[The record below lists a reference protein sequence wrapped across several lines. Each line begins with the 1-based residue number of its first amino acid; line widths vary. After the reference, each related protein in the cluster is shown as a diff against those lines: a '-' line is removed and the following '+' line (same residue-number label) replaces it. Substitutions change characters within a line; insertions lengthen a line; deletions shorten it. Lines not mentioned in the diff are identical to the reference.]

1 MIRPLLLAAAL
12 LIHTA
17 TAAEILIADVRGS
30 GDEMKLAAITAQ
42 GIANR
47 SAPRVFLVFGEECR
61 WLRRDFESG
70 KDNGVGRIWSESAAK
85 ENAARFPLME
95 DAWKEILREEG
106 HRFQPVSPAGLLSA
120 TRPFWKGFLLYQKF
134 GDDLAPATTWAGI
147 EDLVP
152 VTKDLLEKLR
162 RAGIDAPVLADY
174 TQVRAS
180 FPAGSQP
187 RLAGH
192 RFLID
197 TLLPRCR
204 RDGAV
209 SRDRTYGLAEHDS
222 IVSADIAVRNR
233 WPVYDL
239 SHVAH
244 ANKASNVRK
253 ETPEP
258 PDKPLLDE
266 LLGKLEPFSEVHGWG
281 RNGEESFIRSLNRN
295 RLVGMVSGVPNT
307 SFFAGL
313 PTPACEFRQKR
324 PDVDPATVQVEDK
337 IYLAFMV
344 NEGDTIKNAA
354 TFMGFGSWLQPERGS
369 VPINWGVMPSL
380 LVSQP
385 WLMRYYY
392 RTMSANDY
400 FFAAPSGWGY
410 AHPAS
415 LPAADLMPYAAL
427 VRRGM
432 ILADLRHLNV
442 WWIHDLR
449 DPLQRHGFLR
459 ATGAAGHIEWSGL
472 QAVEYP
478 ANSPVN
484 IRSHHF
490 YTYKEPAA
498 AFAARLKEDYKDVK
512 GPWFAAIYGAMEHAT
527 PHRFRE
533 LADHLP
539 PDRFRIVMLDE
550 FFAAASKARTRM
562 EGRVWKPG
570 PGAPKGV
577 AP

>member
-1 MIRPLLLAAAL
+1 MIRSLFLAAL
-12 LIHTA
+12 LTLPAI
-17 TAAEILIADVRGS
+17 AAEILVADLRGS

-47 SAPRVFLVFGEECR
+47 TGPRVFLIFGEECR

-70 KDNGVGRIWSESAAK
+70 AKNGVGRIWSETSAK

-95 DAWKEILREEG
+95 DAWLTILREEG
-106 HRFQPVSPAGLLSA
+106 HRLQPVTPVELLA
-120 TRPFWKGFLLYQKF
+120 ITRPLWKGFLLYQKF
-134 GDDLAPATTWAGI
+134 GEDLAPAATWAGI

-152 VTKDLLEKLR
+152 VTKNLLDKLGT
-162 RAGIDAPVLADY
+162 AGMDTPVLADY
-174 TQVRAS
+174 TKVRAA
-180 FPAGSQP
+180 FPSGSHP

-192 RFLID
+192 RYLID

-209 SRDRTYGLAEHDS
+209 SRDRTYGLAEHDT
-222 IVSADIAVRNR
+222 ILCADIAIQNR

-244 ANKASNVRK
+244 ANKAANFPK
-253 ETPEP
+253 ENAEP

-266 LLGKLEPFSEVHGWG
+266 LLGKLEPYSEVHGWG
-281 RNGEESFIRSLNRN
+281 RNGEEAFIRSLNRN
-295 RLVGMVSGVPNT
+295 RLLGMVSGVPNT
-307 SFFAGL
+307 SLFARL

-324 PDVDPATVQVEDK
+324 PDVDPATVHVEDK

-369 VPINWGVMPSL
+369 VPINWGIMPSL

-392 RTMSANDY
+392 RTMTDKDY

-415 LPAADLMPYAAL
+415 LPAADLMPYASL
-427 VRRGM
+427 IRRGM
-432 ILADLRHLNV
+432 IMADVRHLNI
-442 WWIHDLR
+442 WWLR
-449 DPLQRHGFLR
+449 DIRDDSVRSGFLH

-478 ANSPVN
+478 ENAPVN
-484 IRSHHF
+484 IRSNHF
-490 YTYKEPAA
+490 YTYKQPAA
-498 AFAARLKEDYKDVK
+498 DFARLLIHDMKDVNA
-512 GPWFAAIYGAMEHAT
+512 PWFIGVYGAMEHGT
-527 PHRFRE
+527 PHRFQE
-533 LADHLP
+533 LAKHLP
-539 PDRFRIVMLDE
+539 QDRFKIVQLDE
-550 FFAAASKARTRM
+550 FFTAATKARGQM
-562 EGRVWKPG
+562 KGRVWKPG

>member
-12 LIHTA
+12 LTHA
-17 TAAEILIADVRGS
+17 AAAEVLVADVRGS

-47 SAPRVFLVFGEECR
+47 NGPRVFLIFGGECR

-70 KDNGVGRIWSESAAK
+70 AANGVGRIWSETSAA
-85 ENAARFPLME
+85 ENAARFPLLE
-95 DAWKEILREEG
+95 DAWMSILREEG
-106 HRFQPVSPAGLLSA
+106 HRFNAVTIAELLKS
-120 TRPFWKGFLLYQKF
+120 TRPHWKGFLLYQKF

-147 EDLVP
+147 EDLIP
-152 VTKDLLEKLR
+152 VTPALLDQLK
-162 RAGIDAPVLADY
+162 AMGVDAPVLADY
-174 TQVRAS
+174 TKVRAG
-180 FPAGSQP
+180 FPAGAHP

-197 TLLPRCR
+197 HLLTRCR
-204 RDGAV
+204 RNGAV
-209 SRDRTYGLAEHDS
+209 SRDRTYGLAEHDT
-222 IVSADIAVRNR
+222 IVCADIAIQNR

-239 SHVAH
+239 SHAAH
-244 ANKASNVRK
+244 ANKAANFPK

-258 PDKPLLDE
+258 PDRPLLDE
-266 LLGKLEPFSEVHGWG
+266 LLGKLDPFSEVHGWG
-281 RNGEESFIRSLNRN
+281 RNGEEAFIRSLNRN
-295 RLVGMVSGVPNT
+295 RLLGMVSGVPNT
-307 SFFAGL
+307 SFFAKL
-313 PTPACEFRQKR
+313 PGPACEFRQKAAPVSR
-324 PDVDPATVQVEDK
+324 PAPGDDDK
-337 IYLAFMV
+337 IHVAFMV

-354 TFMGFGSWLQPERGS
+354 TFMGFGCWLQPERGT

-380 LVSQP
+380 FATQP
-385 WLMRYYY
+385 WLMRHYY
-392 RTMSANDY
+392 RTMSDNDF

-432 ILADLRHLNV
+432 ILADVQQLNI
-442 WWIHDLR
+442 WWLR
-449 DPLQRHGFLR
+449 DIRDESVRHQFLH

-478 ANSPVN
+478 ENAPVN
-484 IRSHHF
+484 IRSNHF
-490 YTYKEPAA
+490 YTYKQPAA
-498 AFAARLKEDYKDVK
+498 GFARMLVDDMKDVR
-512 GPWFAAIYGAMEHAT
+512 GPWFIAVYGAMEHGT
-527 PHRFRE
+527 PHRFKE

-539 PDRFRIVMLDE
+539 KDRFRIVRLDE
-550 FFAAASKARTRM
+550 FFAAAERVRSRM
-562 EGRVWKPG
+562 SGRVWKPG